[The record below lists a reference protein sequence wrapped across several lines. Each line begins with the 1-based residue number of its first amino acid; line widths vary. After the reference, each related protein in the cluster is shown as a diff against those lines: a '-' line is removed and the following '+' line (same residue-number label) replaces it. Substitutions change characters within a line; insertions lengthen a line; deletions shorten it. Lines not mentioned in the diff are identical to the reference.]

1 MSTIAAVTEAQSIDH
16 WSKKAGLGLIRI
28 VPTLALTAA
37 VIVAW
42 ELATRLMKLPTF
54 VLPAPSVIAAELVR
68 KQGDLFFAALVTA
81 QEVLFGFILS
91 AVVGILV
98 ALIIARFDAFGRA
111 LYPLVVLFQNV
122 PKIALAPLF
131 ILWFGYDLEPK
142 IALIVV
148 IAFFPVALDM
158 LAGLQ
163 SVDPNLVILLRS
175 VGASRTEILHRVQ
188 IPHSLPHLMSG
199 LKIAV
204 TLSVIGAIVGEFAGA
219 SAGLGYLIQF
229 ASTQMETAL
238 VFAALVEVSILGVV
252 FFYAVEAI
260 ERKYVSWMPRA
271 GDAHGR
277 TNG

>member
-1 MSTIAAVTEAQSIDH
+1 MSTIATVTEAQSIDH

-81 QEVLFGFILS
+81 QEVLFGFVLS
-91 AVVGILV
+91 AAVGILV
-98 ALIIARFDAFGRA
+98 ALVIARFDAFGRA

-175 VGASRTEILHRVQ
+175 VGASRTEILRRVQ

-252 FFYAVEAI
+252 FFYAVEAL
-260 ERKYVSWMPRA
+260 ERRYVSWMPRA